1 MLQDEIMK
9 LGDYFRGIEYYN
21 EALIVKVNFP
31 QRWKVFPSKD
41 GNIKPA
47 KSDKAAGEYYYYG
60 NMNLVTLDDIFGV
73 IKETINVN
81 KDMELKLQ
89 LLSEKA
95 TELKEL
101 FEANPYEKLV
111 NLKFVIEETKPEKPK
126 RKYTKK
132 KKEENNDV
140 VVAETT
146 DADKQEE
153 Q

>member
-1 MLQDEIMK
+1 
-9 LGDYFRGIEYYN
+9 
-21 EALIVKVNFP
+21 
-31 QRWKVFPSKD
+31 
-41 GNIKPA
+41 
-47 KSDKAAGEYYYYG
+47 
-60 NMNLVTLDDIFGV
+60 
-73 IKETINVN
+73 
-81 KDMELKLQ
+81 MELKLQ

-111 NLKFVIEETKPEKPK
+111 NLKFVIEEAKPEKPK

-132 KKEENNDV
+132 KKEENNNV